1 MEGNPCVAEFR
12 TPDSGNS
19 KSDTGLQIVGDRGG
33 EVMGW
38 RLSHSR
44 LVIVDFPKEL
54 SSKAC
59 HIPSRAALQ
68 AILAGYLNRSKQRKQ
83 SWAWSGAVSSLCSL
97 CYLLFKQSGMD
108 GPSGSVKRSSI
119 KNENPGRV
127 DDYGDDYE
135 KRVGPSQ
142 ASTVVV
148 AVVVY
153 RKNGKRGRR
162 LESR

>member
-1 MEGNPCVAEFR
+1 MTERGAEWEG
-12 TPDSGNS
+12 
-19 KSDTGLQIVGDRGG
+19 GDAAT
-33 EVMGW
+33 VK
-38 RLSHSR
+38 L
-44 LVIVDFPKEL
+44 
-54 SSKAC
+54 
-59 HIPSRAALQ
+59 ALQ

-83 SWAWSGAVSSLCSL
+83 SWAGSGAVSSLCSL

-108 GPSGSVKRSSI
+108 GPSGSVKKSSV

-142 ASTVVV
+142 APTV

-162 LESR
+162 LEPR